1 MTTMPIS
8 AARNHFP
15 ALADQAAHEGERII
29 IERRGKKLC
38 AIVSV
43 SDLELLEALEDRY
56 WAKEGEKALAEFEK
70 SGEKAIPLEQ
80 VKKRLGL

>member
-1 MTTMPIS
+1 MTTLPIS
-8 AARNHFP
+8 EARNHFP

-29 IERRGKKLC
+29 VERRGKKLC

-43 SDLELLEALEDRY
+43 SDLELLEELEDRY
-56 WAKEGEKALAEFEK
+56 WAKEAKKALAEFER

-80 VKKRLGL
+80 VRKRLGL